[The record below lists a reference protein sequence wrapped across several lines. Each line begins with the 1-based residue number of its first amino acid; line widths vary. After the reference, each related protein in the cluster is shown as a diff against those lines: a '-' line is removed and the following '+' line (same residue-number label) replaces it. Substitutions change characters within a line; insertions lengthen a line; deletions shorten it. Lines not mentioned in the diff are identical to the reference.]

1 MVKYLNYCNGFGY
14 GHATLALEVKSC
26 LKFWRNPAIII
37 DAGGNQGLWEQRN
50 AI

>member
-14 GHATLALEVKSC
+14 GHATLAREVKSC